1 MHHYFFAIHSFV
13 NRRKFL
19 SVAIFIG
26 MLFLFL
32 FFASKIKFSEDITKL
47 IPTND
52 KSDVTAK
59 VLNQLNFADKI
70 TVTIH
75 LEKAGTTEDLAEYAQ
90 VFLDSISKECKPY
103 ITSIQGKIDEENIQE
118 TMDFVHNN
126 LPLFLDDKD
135 YESIQQKLQKDSIA
149 SAVAGNYKTL
159 ISPTGIVTKDFMLQD
174 PLGISFIG
182 LKKLQQL
189 NIGDDFQLENGFVMT
204 QDKKKLLLFITPN
217 LPSSETEKNTFFV
230 AKLNSIKDRL
240 NQQFKTKAEANYFGS
255 TLIAVANANQIK
267 SDIIMT
273 TSVAM
278 IALMLI
284 LILFYRKIYI
294 PLIVF
299 LPTVFGGLFAIALL
313 YFIKGTI
320 SAISLGIGSILLGI
334 TIDYSLHI
342 LTHYK
347 HNSDVK
353 TLYKDITMPLIMSS
367 TTTAVAFLC
376 LLFVKS
382 EALKDLGI
390 FAAIIVV
397 ASAIFSLLFMPHLYN
412 PKVENGAHKKNII
425 DNLSG
430 FSFHKNKFLIGSCVI
445 IIIICFFTSSKVVF
459 NNDLSQLNFV
469 PKEIK
474 AAEKE
479 LEESSNITSKSI
491 YLASYGNSL
500 EEVLQNNS
508 QLFSSLSKQK
518 ENQKILSYS
527 SIGGIVISEKEQ
539 QQRIDKWNS
548 FWDENKKAVLRSN
561 LISEGKKFGF
571 KPSTYHQFFEHLDA
585 KFQPLTFEEYGQ
597 LNALQLQEFVTEK
610 KGFFTIS
617 TLVKVANEQRD
628 SFVKSLSSETQLKV
642 IDRQQMNETFL
653 GQLKTEFNSL
663 VNYSFIAVVL
673 ILFFF
678 FRRIELVII
687 SCIPIVITGVVTAG
701 IMGIFN
707 IQLNIF
713 SVIVCTLIFG
723 HGVDFSI
730 FMTSALQKEYTNGKN
745 EIAIYRTSII
755 LAAITTI
762 LGIGALIFAKHP
774 ALISISSVSLIGV
787 FAALIITFIF
797 YPILFKLFLSNRP
810 KNGKAPFEIK
820 RLLHSILSFTYY
832 GLGGFLLSIISVGL
846 MKIIPVTRKRKEMA
860 FHFLMSKFMQSVLMS
875 YPSIKRKIINVQ
887 NETFDKPAIIIANH
901 TSFLDILAVGMLS
914 PKIIFLVS
922 DWVYNSPI
930 FGAGVRLAGFYP
942 VSSGID
948 NGVEHLKAKV
958 DQGFSLMV
966 FPEGT
971 RSLDNSIKRFHK
983 GAFYL
988 AEQLQL
994 DIVPVVIH
1002 GYSEVLPKGDFVI
1015 NGGTTTVEILD
1026 RILVND
1032 VAFGKDYSE
1041 RTKKMSAFFKAHF
1054 KKMRQELEGPN
1065 YFNKMIFNSFDYK
1078 ELEVVQAVKID
1089 LNQHLELY
1097 HKLNSFVS
1105 SKAKILHLAN
1115 DYGQLDVLL
1124 SLQESQR
1131 KIDSFIA
1138 VEEKRAVAKTN
1149 YIVRQRTIHYLET
1162 KEELENNYEVVLISD
1177 KKQEVDIEICQRANT
1192 VILVHSSN
1200 LKEAIVAFGFDTD
1213 IESENLIVLK
1223 KKDHE
1228 KTI

>member
-13 NRRKFL
+13 NRRKSL
-19 SVAIFIG
+19 SVALFIG
-26 MLFLFL
+26 MLFVFA
-32 FFASKIKFSEDITKL
+32 FFASQIKFSEDITKL

-52 KSDVTAK
+52 KSNVTAK

-75 LEKAGTTEDLAEYAQ
+75 LEKAGTTEDLTEYAQ
-90 VFLDSISKECKPY
+90 AFLDSVSKECKPY
-103 ITSIQGKIDEENIQE
+103 INSIQGKIDEENIQE

-126 LPLFLDDKD
+126 LPLFLEDKD
-135 YESIQQKLQKDSIA
+135 YKTIQDKLQKDSIS

-159 ISPTGIVTKDFMLQD
+159 ISPTGIVTKDFILQD

-204 QDKKKLLLFITPN
+204 KDKKKLLLFITPN

-230 AKLNSIKDRL
+230 AKLNEIKDHL

-273 TSVAM
+273 TSIAM
-278 IALMLI
+278 ITLMLI
-284 LILFYRKIYI
+284 LILFYRNIYI

-299 LPTVFGGLFAIALL
+299 LPTLFGGLFSIALL
-313 YFIKGTI
+313 YFIKGTV

-347 HNSDVK
+347 HNSDIK
-353 TLYKDITMPLIMSS
+353 ILYKDITMPLIMSS

-397 ASAIFSLLFMPHLYN
+397 ASAIFSLLLVPHLY
-412 PKVENGAHKKNII
+412 KTKEDVEHKKNII
-425 DNLSG
+425 DNVSG
-430 FSFHKNKFLIGSCVI
+430 FSFHKNKFLIGSCI
-445 IIIICFFTSSKVVF
+445 IIIIVCFFTSSKVVF

-479 LEESSNITSKSI
+479 LEESSNLTSKSI

-500 EEVLQNNS
+500 DEVLQNNS
-508 QLFSSLSKQK
+508 KLFSSLAKQK
-518 ENQKILSYS
+518 ENQKILNYS

-539 QQRIDKWNS
+539 QQKIDRWNS
-548 FWDENKKAVLRSN
+548 FWDENKKTVLTSN
-561 LISEGKKFGF
+561 LVSEGAKFGF
-571 KPSTYHQFFEHLDA
+571 KPTTYHLFFEHLNTDF
-585 KFQPLTFEEYGQ
+585 KPLTFKEYEQ
-597 LNALQLQEFVTEK
+597 LTALQLKEFVTER

-628 SFVKSLSSETQLKV
+628 SFVESMSSESQLKV

-687 SCIPIVITGVVTAG
+687 SCIPIIITGVVTAG

-713 SVIVCTLIFG
+713 SVIVCTLVFG

-820 RLLHSILSFTYY
+820 RLIHSVLSFIYY
-832 GLGGFLLSIISVGL
+832 GLGGFLISITSVICMKTIPISR
-846 MKIIPVTRKRKEMA
+846 RKKEIV
-860 FHFLMSKFMQSVLMS
+860 FHYILSKFMESVLMT
-875 YPSIKRKIINVQ
+875 YPSAKRKIINIQ
-887 NETFDKPAIIIANH
+887 KEKFDKPAIIIANH

-942 VSSGID
+942 VSNGID
-948 NGVEHLKAKV
+948 NGVDHLRAKV
-958 DQGFSLMV
+958 EQGFSLMV
-966 FPEGT
+966 FPEGS
-971 RSLDNSIKRFHK
+971 RSTDNSIKRFHK

-988 AEQLQL
+988 AEELQL
-994 DIVPVVIH
+994 DIIPVVIH
-1002 GYSEVLPKGDFVI
+1002 GYSEILPKGDFII
-1015 NGGTTTVEILD
+1015 NGGSTTVEILD
-1026 RILVND
+1026 RIAID
-1032 VAFGKDYSE
+1032 DTTFGKDYSE
-1041 RTKKMSAFFKAHF
+1041 RTKKMASFFKAHF
-1054 KKMRQELEGPN
+1054 KKMRHELEGPD
-1065 YFNKMIFNSFDYK
+1065 YFKKMINNSFAYK
-1078 ELEVVQAVKID
+1078 EIEVVQAVKSD
-1089 LNQHLELY
+1089 LNHHLELY
-1097 HKLNSFVS
+1097 HKLNPLISA
-1105 SKAKILHLAN
+1105 KAKILHIAN
-1115 DYGQLDVLL
+1115 DYGQLDILL

-1138 VEEKRAVAKTN
+1138 DDEKRAVAKKN
-1149 YIVRQRTIHYLET
+1149 YIVQKRTIHYIET
-1162 KEELENNYEVVLISD
+1162 KDEFENKKYEAVLISD
-1177 KKQEVDIEICQRANT
+1177 KTEEDWAKICELT
-1192 VILVHSSN
+1192 STIILVNSPS
-1200 LKEAIVAFGFDTD
+1200 LKEAAISFGFE
-1213 IESENLIVLK
+1213 IEIDNKDLIVLNK
-1223 KKDHE
+1223 KGL
-1228 KTI
+1228 

>member
-19 SVAIFIG
+19 SIG
-26 MLFLFL
+26 IASVVLIVFG
-32 FFASKIKFSEDITKL
+32 FFATKIKFSEDITKL
-47 IPTND
+47 IPTNE

-75 LEKAGTTEDLAEYAQ
+75 LEKEGTSEDLAEYAHA
-90 VFLDSISKECKPY
+90 FLDSVSKECKPY
-103 ITSIQGKIDEENIQE
+103 INSIQGKIDEENIQE
-118 TMDFVHNN
+118 TMDFVYNN
-126 LPLFLDDKD
+126 LPLFLDEKD
-135 YESIQQKLQKDSIA
+135 YATIQNKLKKDSLA
-149 SAVAGNYKTL
+149 NSVAGNYKTL
-159 ISPTGIVTKDFMLQD
+159 ISPTGIVAKDFILQD

-204 QDKKKLLLFITPN
+204 KDKKKLLLFITPA

-230 AKLNSIKDRL
+230 ARLNAIKDHL
-240 NQQFKTKAEANYFGS
+240 NQQFKNKAGASYFGS

-273 TSVAM
+273 TTVAM

-313 YFIKGTI
+313 YFVKGTI
-320 SAISLGIGSILLGI
+320 SAISLGIGSVLLGI

-353 TLYKDITMPLIMSS
+353 TLYRDITMPLIMSS

-382 EALKDLGI
+382 EALNDLGI
-390 FAAIIVV
+390 FAATIVV
-397 ASAIFSLLFMPHLYN
+397 ASAVFSLLFVPHLYK
-412 PKVENGAHKKNII
+412 PKEENFGHKKNSI
-425 DNLSG
+425 DNLAN
-430 FSFHKNKFLIGSCVI
+430 FSFHKNKFLIGSCIVI
-445 IIIICFFTSSKVVF
+445 IIACFFTYDKVVF
-459 NNDLSQLNFV
+459 NNDLSQLNYV

-479 LEESSNITSKSI
+479 LEESTNITSKSI
-491 YLASYGNSL
+491 YLASYGNSM
-500 EEVLQNNS
+500 EEVLQNNNK
-508 QLFSSLSKQK
+508 LFSSLAK
-518 ENQKILSYS
+518 EKSTRKILNYS

-539 QQRIDKWNS
+539 QKRIDTWNS
-548 FWDENKKAVLRSN
+548 FWDENKKADLRRD
-561 LISEGKKFGF
+561 LISEGTKFGF
-571 KPSTYHQFFEHLDA
+571 EPSTHHVFFEHLNKTFKPIA
-585 KFQPLTFEEYGQ
+585 FEEYAQ
-597 LNALQLQEFVTEK
+597 LNALQLKEFVTK
-610 KGFFTIS
+610 KNEFFTIS
-617 TLVKVANEQRD
+617 TLVKVSNDQRD
-628 SFVKSLSSETQLKV
+628 AFVKSVSSEPHLVV

-653 GQLKTEFNSL
+653 GELKTDFTTL

-673 ILFFF
+673 ILFLF

-701 IMGIFN
+701 IMGVFN

-762 LGIGALIFAKHP
+762 LGIGALVFAKHP

-820 RLLHSILSFTYY
+820 RVLHSILSFTYY
-832 GLGGFLLSIISVGL
+832 GLGGFLLSVISVVL
-846 MKIIPVTRKRKEMA
+846 MKIIPISRIKKEKA
-860 FHFLMSKFMQSVLMS
+860 FHFLMSKFMQSVLVS
-875 YPSIKRKIINVQ
+875 YPSIRRKIINTQ
-887 NETFDKPAIIIANH
+887 NETFDKPVVIIANH
-901 TSFLDILAVGMLS
+901 TSFLDILAIGMLS

-930 FGAGVRLAGFYP
+930 FGKGVRLAGFYP

-948 NGVEHLKAKV
+948 NGIEHLRAKI

-971 RSLDNSIKRFHK
+971 RSVDNTIKRFHK

-988 AEQLQL
+988 AEQFQL

-1015 NGGTTTVEILD
+1015 NGGTTTVEILK
-1026 RILVND
+1026 RIAPDD
-1032 VAFGKDYSE
+1032 VTFGKDYSE
-1041 RTKKMSAFFKAHF
+1041 RTKKISTFFKAHY
-1054 KKMRQELEGPN
+1054 KKMRQELEGPD
-1065 YFNKMIFNSFDYK
+1065 YFKKMIINSFDYK
-1078 ELEVVQAVKID
+1078 EAEVIQAVKKD
-1089 LNQHLELY
+1089 LDKHLELY
-1097 HKLNSFVS
+1097 YRLINDISP
-1105 SKAKILHLAN
+1105 KAKVLHLAD

-1131 KIDSFIA
+1131 KVVSYISD
-1138 VEEKRAVAKTN
+1138 EEKRAVAKMN
-1149 YIVRQRTIHYLET
+1149 YIVKKRSIHYLET
-1162 KEELENNYEVVLISD
+1162 IENFESNKYDVVLISD
-1177 KKQEVDIEICQRANT
+1177 RHIKINLEDIGNLAKTIILINAPNLKDTVLSLGFDIDIEIEKGI
-1192 VILVHSSN
+1192 ILRKN
-1200 LKEAIVAFGFDTD
+1200 MR
-1213 IESENLIVLK
+1213 
-1223 KKDHE
+1223 
-1228 KTI
+1228 

>member
-1 MHHYFFAIHSFV
+1 MHYYFFAIHSFV

-19 SVAIFIG
+19 SIGIAFAILIVFG
-26 MLFLFL
+26 

-75 LEKAGTTEDLAEYAQ
+75 LEKEGTPEDLAEYAR

-103 ITSIQGKIDEENIQE
+103 INSIQGKIDEDEIQE
-118 TMDFVHNN
+118 TMDFVYNN
-126 LPLFLDDKD
+126 LPLFLDEKD
-135 YESIQQKLQKDSIA
+135 YETIQNKLQKDSVA
-149 SAVAGNYKTL
+149 NGVAGNYKTL
-159 ISPTGIVTKDFMLQD
+159 ISPTGIVTKDFILQD
-174 PLGISFIG
+174 PMGISFIG
-182 LKKLQQL
+182 LKKLQEL
-189 NIGDDFQLENGFVMT
+189 NIGDDFQLENGFIMT
-204 QDKKKLLLFITPN
+204 KDKKKLLLFITPA

-230 AKLNSIKDRL
+230 ARLNAIKDHL
-240 NQQFKTKAEANYFGS
+240 NQQFKNKAGASYFGS

-267 SDIIMT
+267 NDIIVT
-273 TSVAM
+273 TTVAM
-278 IALMLI
+278 ITLMLI
-284 LILFYRKIYI
+284 LILFYKKIYI

-313 YFIKGTI
+313 YFVKGTI

-382 EALKDLGI
+382 EALNDLGI
-390 FAAIIVV
+390 FAATIVV
-397 ASAIFSLLFMPHLYN
+397 ASAIFSLLLIPHLYK
-412 PKVENGAHKKNII
+412 PKGDNFGHKKNII
-425 DNLSG
+425 DNLAD
-430 FSFHKNKFLIGSCVI
+430 FSFHKNKFLIGSCIVI
-445 IIIICFFTSSKVVF
+445 IIVCFFTYDKVVF

-479 LEESSNITSKSI
+479 LEQSTNITSKSI
-491 YLASYGNSL
+491 FLASYGNSMD
-500 EEVLQNNS
+500 EVLHNNS
-508 QLFSSLSKQK
+508 KLFSSLAK
-518 ENQKILSYS
+518 EKSNRKILNYS

-539 QQRIDKWNS
+539 QKRIDTWNS
-548 FWDENKKAVLRSN
+548 FWDENKKTNLRTN
-561 LISEGKKFGF
+561 LISEGAKFGF
-571 KPSTYHQFFEHLDA
+571 KPSTYHVFFEHLN
-585 KFQPLTFEEYGQ
+585 KTFKPIPLEEYAQ
-597 LNALQLQEFVTEK
+597 LDALQLKEFVTEK
-610 KGFFTIS
+610 NGFFTIS
-617 TLVKVANEQRD
+617 TLVKVSNEQRD
-628 SFVKSLSSETQLKV
+628 TFVKSVSAEPHLMV

-653 GQLKTEFNSL
+653 GKLKSDFITL

-687 SCIPIVITGVVTAG
+687 SCIPIIITGVVTAG

-762 LGIGALIFAKHP
+762 LGIGALVFAKHP

-832 GLGGFLLSIISVGL
+832 GLGGFLLSIISVIL
-846 MKIIPVTRKRKEMA
+846 MKIIPISRIKKEKA
-860 FHFLMSKFMQSVLMS
+860 FHFLMSKFMQSVLMT
-875 YPSIKRKIINVQ
+875 YPSIRRKIINTQ
-887 NETFDKPAIIIANH
+887 NETFDKPAVIIANH

-914 PKIIFLVS
+914 PKIIFLVN

-930 FGAGVRLAGFYP
+930 FGKGVRLAGFYP

-948 NGVEHLKAKV
+948 NGIEHLRAKV
-958 DQGFSLMV
+958 EQGFSLMV

-971 RSLDNSIKRFHK
+971 RSVDNTIKRFHK

-988 AEQLQL
+988 AEQFQL
-994 DIVPVVIH
+994 DIIPVVIH

-1015 NGGTTTVEILD
+1015 NSGTTTVEILN
-1026 RILVND
+1026 RITPDNTD
-1032 VAFGKDYSE
+1032 FGKDYAA
-1041 RTKKMSAFFKAHF
+1041 RTKKVSAFFKAHY
-1054 KKMRQELEGPN
+1054 KKMRQESEGPE
-1065 YFNKMIFNSFDYK
+1065 YFKKMIINSFDYK
-1078 ELEVVQAVKID
+1078 EVEVIKAVKKD
-1089 LNQHLELY
+1089 FEKHLELY
-1097 HKLNSFVS
+1097 YILNNDISP
-1105 SKAKILHLAN
+1105 KAKVLHLAD

-1131 KIDSFIA
+1131 KIDSFIKE
-1138 VEEKRAVAKTN
+1138 EEKRAVAKMN
-1149 YIVRQRTIHYLET
+1149 YIVKKRNIQYVEN
-1162 KEELENNYEVVLISD
+1162 KEAISQNNYDVVLISD
-1177 KKQEVDIEICQRANT
+1177 KNIENLEEVMKLADCIILINNTNLKDLIVNFGFKVDGEEDQLIILRKDIE
-1192 VILVHSSN
+1192 
-1200 LKEAIVAFGFDTD
+1200 
-1213 IESENLIVLK
+1213 
-1223 KKDHE
+1223 
-1228 KTI
+1228 